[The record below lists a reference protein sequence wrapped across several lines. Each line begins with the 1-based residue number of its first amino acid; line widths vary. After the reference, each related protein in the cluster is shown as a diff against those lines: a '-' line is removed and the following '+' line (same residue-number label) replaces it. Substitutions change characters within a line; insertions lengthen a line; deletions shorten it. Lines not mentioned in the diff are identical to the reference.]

1 MLRSPM
7 GFCTTLW
14 YEYLGFPLGRPP
26 SDGDVF
32 PGFFLIWGN
41 NAGTQNGKDLYSGL
55 DLKTRKML
63 LGSFREQIETFGFA
77 GRDRE
82 SGSALFFIRPFPSIS
97 QPIKSKDGHLGPW

>member
-1 MLRSPM
+1 MFSSYR
-7 GFCTTLW
+7 
-14 YEYLGFPLGRPP
+14 
-26 SDGDVF
+26 
-32 PGFFLIWGN
+32 LIWGN

-63 LGSFREQIETFGFA
+63 LGSLREQIETFGFA

-82 SGSALFFIRPFPSIS
+82 SGSALFIFLFPSIF